1 MDTNV
6 SFRRLLGRSSTLLLL
21 AGLAAGALL
30 TPRAADA
37 QLVVGGDFDISDN
50 RGTLRGNTA
59 FIRGRAGFGTDRG
72 TFHLINASSEDQDVD
87 DDGYTPGIDFT
98 NLAVTDTSDFVNV
111 ANPDQVI
118 SRLNFVLAD
127 FLNPLNNGFHNQV
140 EFYVNIPNGTAAGIY
155 RGRFFITDTVRTFAA
170 NPNGEVIRSDYV
182 FVEIEVLPNGGI
194 ELVQSDTNATLD
206 SLTLRGRAGQT
217 VSGVVRIA
225 NIGNVP
231 LENVRFDVTDLVATS
246 GTGLRIRRERI
257 SFSPEQI
264 TSVAFGDTGRVT
276 VTVRIPTGILA
287 GAYRGDLTV
296 QAEGVPARTVPL
308 TVIVTT
314 PGDIVFENNPVYGR
328 SGDQAVIIFNADP
341 GTNWEMQIFDM
352 MALATYRATGG
363 VFPADQAVRHT
374 WPLVNGVGESVAG
387 GVYYV
392 IINAVQDGER
402 RQLRGKLMVIR

>member
-1 MDTNV
+1 MDT
-6 SFRRLLGRSSTLLLL
+6 SRTL
-21 AGLAAGALL
+21 
-30 TPRAADA
+30 PRAALLALRPLVLLAVAVTGMLAAIPARA
-37 QLVVGGDFDISDN
+37 QVVAGGDFDIADN

-59 FIRGRAGFGTDRG
+59 FIRGRAGFGTDRA
-72 TFHLINASSEDQDVD
+72 TFHLINASSDDQDVD
-87 DDGYTPGIDFT
+87 DDGYTVGVDFT
-98 NLAVTDTSDFVNV
+98 NLAVTDTSNFVNV
-111 ANPDQVI
+111 ANPDLVI
-118 SRLNFVLAD
+118 ARTNFVLAD
-127 FLNPLNNGFHNQV
+127 FLNPLKNGFHNQV

-155 RGRFFITDTVRTFAA
+155 RGRFFITDTVNIFGA

-182 FVEIEVLPNGGI
+182 FVEIEVLPEAAIG
-194 ELVQSDTNATLD
+194 LVRGDTNAQLD

-217 VSGVVRIA
+217 VNGVVRLA
-225 NIGNVP
+225 NLGNVA
-231 LENVRFDVTDLVATS
+231 LENVRFDATDLIATS

-257 SFSPEQI
+257 SFSPEQL
-264 TSVAFGDTGRVT
+264 TSVAFGDTARVT

-287 GAYRGDLTV
+287 GAYRGDLIV
-296 QAEGVPARTVPL
+296 QAEDVAPRTVPL

-352 MALATYRATGG
+352 MALATFRATGA
-363 VFPADQAVRHT
+363 VFPADQAVRYT
-374 WPLVNGVGESVAG
+374 WPLVNGVGEGVAG

-392 IINAVQDGER
+392 IINATQDGER